1 VAGGIF
7 EFSTLNAGPAA
18 RVVIPPGPPDTEAA
32 RPRIEAMQARGGTP
46 IGEAMIEGRLALDA
60 TGLRRRHLL
69 VVTDG
74 ENTAGELPEAVARVM
89 DAQDEAVRAP
99 FYFVAFD
106 VAAGVFERVKQHG
119 GLVLPAKDGAELAKT
134 LDELLSDRILVEAPK
149 EAEKKK

>member
-1 VAGGIF
+1 
-7 EFSTLNAGPAA
+7 
-18 RVVIPPGPPDTEAA
+18 
-32 RPRIEAMQARGGTP
+32 
-46 IGEAMIEGRLALDA
+46 
-60 TGLRRRHLL
+60 
-69 VVTDG
+69 
-74 ENTAGELPEAVARVM
+74 M